1 MTGRASQL
9 VSQLL
14 HWPFPIHHIQ
24 LAQRASLV
32 LVIKRLP
39 QGLTAAP
46 IFTFVP
52 TLYKNAKAMAHE
64 KANPFALLIVPN
76 GSVYSLLLDIDLCR
90 RTRKRMMK

>member
-14 HWPFPIHHIQ
+14 LFAFSYFHHIQ

-39 QGLTAAP
+39 QGLTAPP

-52 TLYKNAKAMAHE
+52 TLYKNAKVMAHE

-90 RTRKRMMK
+90 RTR